1 MFVVYC
7 PTHGSDVMLGVRR
20 VRGATNAR
28 GLIVLELECHDGT
41 RLLHVTGRKAEAA
54 RNAA

>member
-20 VRGATNAR
+20 VRGAANVH
-28 GLIVLELECHDGT
+28 GVIVLELECHDGT
-41 RLLHVTGRKAEAA
+41 RILHVTGRKAEAA
-54 RNAA
+54 RAA

>member
-7 PTHGSDVMLGVRR
+7 PAHGSDVLLGIRR
-20 VRGATNAR
+20 VRAVTNVR
-28 GLIVLELECHDGT
+28 GLIVVELECHDGT

-54 RNAA
+54 RHAA

>member
-20 VRGATNAR
+20 VRGATNVR
-28 GLIVLELECHDGT
+28 GLIVLELECYDGT
-41 RLLHVTGRKAEAA
+41 RLLHVTGRRAEAA

>member
-20 VRGATNAR
+20 VRGAANVR

-41 RLLHVTGRKAEAA
+41 RIHHVTGRRAESA

>member
-1 MFVVYC
+1 MFVVHC
-7 PTHGSDVMLGVRR
+7 PTHGSDVMLGIRR
-20 VRGATNAR
+20 VRGATNVR

-54 RNAA
+54 RDAA

>member
-1 MFVVYC
+1 MFVVHC
-7 PTHGSDVMLGVRR
+7 PTHGSDVLLGIRR
-20 VRGATNAR
+20 VRGATNVR

-41 RLLHVTGRKAEAA
+41 RLLHVTGRIAEAA

>member
-7 PTHGSDVMLGVRR
+7 PTHGSDVMLGIRR
-20 VRGATNAR
+20 VRGGANVR

-41 RLLHVTGRKAEAA
+41 RILHVTGRKVDAA
-54 RNAA
+54 RAA

>member
-20 VRGATNAR
+20 VRGADNVR

-41 RLLHVTGRKAEAA
+41 RIHHVTGRRAESA

>member
-7 PTHGSDVMLGVRR
+7 PTHGSDVMLGIRR
-20 VRGATNAR
+20 VRGATNVR

-54 RNAA
+54 RDAA